1 MIMEGWDMM
10 KNNVLRNKNFLLL
23 WMGNSV
29 SVLGNRFYNIAIM
42 WYIIE
47 TTGSSIA
54 LGLSV
59 LCFTIP
65 SVLVMP
71 FVGVLADR
79 NIKKYLLV
87 FSDMI
92 NGCIM
97 LAIALFMFF
106 EELPIYLLYLL
117 MIASSLVSAFFSPAI
132 GATIPLIVGK
142 ENLPKANSFMQ
153 VTNQLSNIIGPALAG
168 ILIAVTN
175 MWLLFLI
182 NGISFIISAFSEM
195 FLAIPKVDIDHVK
208 RKFYLQFQE
217 GFTYVLRYKKLLH
230 LIIVGGIIINFFLA
244 PLNVFITVLCN
255 QILKVGAS
263 GMGIVDAAISV
274 GALSGS
280 LIILLNIMKDRV
292 KMVIFGLSI
301 EGIAL
306 LITGVFPESYI
317 ALLIFAFILGIG
329 VSMAS
334 VGIGTL
340 YQTMVPENKMGRVGS
355 LLSTLSTFI
364 VPFGTMFG
372 SFIINYLSISWILNV
387 SGILVTLAGLSLIIT
402 FRKNRGHAADN
413 LSV

>member
-1 MIMEGWDMM
+1 
-10 KNNVLRNKNFLLL
+10 
-23 WMGNSV
+23 
-29 SVLGNRFYNIAIM
+29 
-42 WYIIE
+42 
-47 TTGSSIA
+47 
-54 LGLSV
+54 
-59 LCFTIP
+59 
-65 SVLVMP
+65 
-71 FVGVLADR
+71 
-79 NIKKYLLV
+79 
-87 FSDMI
+87 
-92 NGCIM
+92 
-97 LAIALFMFF
+97 
-106 EELPIYLLYLL
+106 
-117 MIASSLVSAFFSPAI
+117 
-132 GATIPLIVGK
+132 
-142 ENLPKANSFMQ
+142 
-153 VTNQLSNIIGPALAG
+153 
-168 ILIAVTN
+168 

-217 GFTYVLRYKKLLH
+217 GFIYVLRYKKLLH

-329 VSMAS
+329 VSLAS

-402 FRKNRGHAADN
+402 FRINRGHAADN
-413 LSV
+413 FSV

>member
-1 MIMEGWDMM
+1 MM

-87 FSDMI
+87 ISDMI

-106 EELPIYLLYLL
+106 GELPIYLLYLL

-132 GATIPLIVGK
+132 GATIALIVGK
-142 ENLPKANSFMQ
+142 ENLAKANSFMQ

-195 FLAIPKVDIDHVK
+195 FLAIPKVDIDHIK
-208 RKFYLQFQE
+208 RKFYLQFKE

-263 GMGIVDAAISV
+263 GMGIVNAAISV

-306 LITGVFPESYI
+306 LISGVFPESYI
-317 ALLIFAFILGIG
+317 ALLIFAYILGIG